1 MISYICYISHASR
14 YILEQV
20 KMFNILSECEILTR
34 VFKNSSLQA
43 QNLENK
49 TLGKVKEKEHQSFL
63 KDF

>member
-1 MISYICYISHASR
+1 MFYIR
-14 YILEQV
+14 
-20 KMFNILSECEILTR
+20 SECKIVTR